1 MNIWGKIPIVR
12 SFIRDYKKVK
22 FQKKWRRKNPH
33 NETVAGNIFPID
45 IVSVGKGGY
54 GLLNIQ
60 SLSSTSGERLTIGNY
75 VSIAPGVLF
84 ILGGNHQVN
93 TITSFP
99 IYPKAVKPNPILDA
113 QSKGPITIEDE
124 VWIGTNVIILSGVTI
139 GKGAI
144 IAAGAVVIKDVPP
157 YALVG
162 GNPAHIIKYRYS
174 PEIID
179 IISSFYLTDLS
190 KEQIVKNIDVLYK
203 KIESV
208 EDAKSIMATLE
219 ECK

>member
-1 MNIWGKIPIVR
+1 MNILGKIPILR
-12 SFIRDYKKVK
+12 SFIRDYRKVK
-22 FQKKWRRKNPH
+22 FQKEWRRRNPH

-45 IVSVGKGGY
+45 IVTVGKGGY

-60 SLSSTSGERLTIGNY
+60 SLSPDSGERLKIGNF

-99 IYPKAVKPNPILDA
+99 IYSKSVRYNPALDA

-124 VWIGTNVIILSGVTI
+124 VWIGTNAVILSGVTI

-162 GNPAHIIKYRYS
+162 GNPARVIKYRYS
-174 PEIID
+174 PEVID
-179 IISSFYLTDLS
+179 IISPFYLADLS
-190 KEQIVKNIDVLYK
+190 KEQIVKNIDILYK
-203 KIESV
+203 KIDSV
-208 EDAKSIMATLE
+208 EDAKSIMAALE